1 MKKRCDGFTLIE
13 LMVVIVILGLLTV
26 TLIVGYGGKGEEAR
40 QKLTRPLLKQVSDQI
55 SMFRIDHSQYPEH
68 LNDLVFRPTYVDA
81 EGWNPYLTERPLDGW
96 DNELVFQVPGQDGF
110 PFDVV
115 SYGADGQPGGEG
127 FDEDLWSHARR
138 D

>member
-26 TLIVGYGGKGEEAR
+26 MLIVGYADRDQPPR
-40 QKLTRPLLKQVSDQI
+40 QVATRALLKQVSSQI
-55 SMFRIDHSQYPEH
+55 SMFRMDHHQYPEN
-68 LNDLVFRPTYVDA
+68 LNDLVFRPSYVEA
-81 EGWNPYLTERPLDGW
+81 EGWTPYLSERPLDGW